1 MPFVV
6 EKEVKLDNLGEGW
19 AGAYV
24 VLSAL
29 SFRESEEIAELS
41 VDASAPNAETNKKSF
56 ELITSLLEKK
66 FIRGKAYDGKELVE
80 LKSTDIVDLP
90 AGVVNDI
97 LKALAGTV
105 SPNS

>member
-6 EKEVKLDNLGEGW
+6 KKEVKLDHLGPGWEG
-19 AGAYV
+19 AFVA
-24 VLSAL
+24 LNAL
-29 SFRESEEIAELS
+29 SFRESEEIADLS
-41 VDASAPNAETNKKSF
+41 VDANNPTADDNKKSF
-56 ELITSLLEKK
+56 KVVSDLLEKK
-66 FIRGKAYDGKELVE
+66 FLSGKAYNGTELVD
-80 LKSTDIVDLP
+80 LKATDLIDLP